1 MAADDTPAMTLTIG
15 ALPGADDIPVL
26 REGAAL
32 DDLPEGAEE
41 NPDGTVTLTL
51 STPVTLAFRTAIG
64 AVAQSDQIETLLFHR
79 LTGAQAR
86 RYFQLGGRRG
96 SKAMIAASTGMTE
109 AKFALLNARIDAA
122 DQNACFAVIGAL
134 LDFDA
139 GLPSQATENLD
150 GTITLPLRPSPE
162 GAEVPDS
169 LTFRR
174 LTGADRDAIA
184 SAKDSLLTGVQRAS
198 GMKIADADALLNEID
213 GADVLA
219 AHRVVLFLSTSG
231 RRTGR

>member
-1 MAADDTPAMTLTIG
+1 MNGEDTPAITMTIG
-15 ALPGADDIPVL
+15 ALPEDDVPVL
-26 REGAAL
+26 REGDAL
-32 DDLPEGAEE
+32 DLPDGAIE
-41 NPDGTVTLTL
+41 NADGTVTLTL
-51 STPVTLAFRTAIG
+51 SSPVTLAFRSAIG
-64 AVAQSDQIETLLFHR
+64 AVAQSDRIETLLFSR

-86 RYFQLGGRRG
+86 RYFLLGGRRG
-96 SKAMIAASTGMTE
+96 SKAMVAASTGMTE
-109 AKFALLNARIDAA
+109 AKFALLNAKIDAA

-134 LDFDA
+134 LDFDV
-139 GLPSQATENLD
+139 GLPSHAKENAD
-150 GTITLPLRPSPE
+150 GGITLPLRASPE

-174 LTGADRDAIA
+174 LTGADRDAIDT
-184 SAKDSLLTGVQRAS
+184 AKDSLLIGVQRAT
-198 GMKIADADALLNEID
+198 GMKVNEADVLLNEID

>member
-1 MAADDTPAMTLTIG
+1 MPGEDMPAVTLNIG
-15 ALPGADDIPVL
+15 ALPDEAPVL
-26 REGAAL
+26 REGAPL
-32 DDLPEGAEE
+32 DLPEGAVE
-41 NPDGTVTLTL
+41 NSDGTVTLTL
-51 STPVTLAFRTAIG
+51 SSPVTLAFRTAAG
-64 AVAQSDQIETLLFHR
+64 AVAVSEAIETLLFNR

-86 RYFQLGGRRG
+86 RFLNLGGRRG
-96 SKAMIAASTGMTE
+96 TKGAVAASVGMTE

-122 DQNACFAVIGAL
+122 DQTAAFAVVGAL
-134 LDFDA
+134 LDI
-139 GLPSQATENLD
+139 GIELPDQAIENAD
-150 GTITLPLRPSPE
+150 GTIALPLRPAPD
-162 GAEVPDS
+162 GAEVPES

-184 SAKDSLLTGVQRAS
+184 MAKDALLTGVQRS
-198 GMKIADADALLNEID
+198 TGMKLADADTMLNEID